1 MGNLLPL
8 LVVLVVVVAVLA
20 VLLLK
25 SVLGKRAPASE
36 SLPYRKRDYLL
47 TAAERSFYE
56 VLCGVVGDQLHVFP
70 KVRLIDLVYL
80 PKGTE
85 NRQGYTNR
93 VVSKHVDFVLCD
105 RRDVAPL
112 LVIELDDASHERE
125 DRKERDTF
133 LDSALGAA
141 GLPILHVAAKRS
153 YEPRELA
160 DSIQAKLD
168 GGAVRDPSTSSG

>member
-1 MGNLLPL
+1 MKYLLPL
-8 LVVLVVVVAVLA
+8 LVVLAIVVVLVPV
-20 VLLLK
+20 LLK
-25 SVLGKRAPASE
+25 SLLGKRAPASE

-47 TAAERSFYE
+47 TVAERSFYE
-56 VLCGVVGDQLHVFP
+56 VLCGIIGDQLHVFP

-105 RRDVAPL
+105 RQNIAPL

-133 LDSALGAA
+133 LDSALSAA
-141 GLPILHVAAKRS
+141 GLPILHVTAKRS

-168 GGAVRDPSTSSG
+168 DRTPRDPSTSSG